1 MKNIFKALFAF
12 SMLFAISCD
21 DVEPVMYNPG
31 GGQTFLSF
39 SSSTYTLPVTINS
52 TGTLDVILNSSTVSS
67 TDRVYDIEIVTE
79 ETNANP
85 LTYTLPGTV
94 TIPAGSYQGT
104 LTIAG
109 VDNGLVD
116 ATPEQLVIRI
126 SDLNGAAMDSN
137 LVTIDIVEVC
147 PLGDD
152 FTGTYAITQ
161 LTSNL
166 PVNGGQ
172 PMLGNGTLVSITQGT
187 GEYDRKFTATPY
199 PGISGL
205 FTPKV
210 INFRLSCGQTVL
222 TSNVDTG
229 AGCSDATLQWHA
241 ATTPSTYNNTN
252 DNIFQLTVTEDA
264 LSSCTTPRQTV
275 LRFTKQ

>member
-12 SMLFAISCD
+12 SLLFAIGCD
-21 DVEPVMYNPG
+21 DVEPIMYNSS

-39 SSSTYTLPVTINS
+39 SSNFYTLPITINS
-52 TGTLDVILNSSTVSS
+52 TGTLDVTLNSSTVSS
-67 TDRVYDIEIVTE
+67 VDRVYDIEVIAE

-85 LTYTLPGTV
+85 LTYNLPATV

-104 LTIAG
+104 LTITG
-109 VDNGLVD
+109 QDNGLVD

-126 SDLNGAAMDSN
+126 SELNGAAMDSN
-137 LVTIDIVEVC
+137 HVTVDVVEVC

-172 PMLGNGTLVSITQGT
+172 PMLGNGTLVTITQGN
-187 GEYDRKFTATPY
+187 GVYDRKFTATPY

-229 AGCSDATLQWHA
+229 AGCGDATLQWHA
-241 ATTPSTYNNTN
+241 ATVPSTYNNTN
-252 DNIFQLTVTEDA
+252 DNVFQLTVTEDA
-264 LSSCTTPRQTV
+264 LSSCTSPRQTT